1 MSEEAERMDTGA
13 VASAAGADPTAMSFA
28 LGAAAQNER
37 VAAEAEAFLRDQRE
51 LITDQRKLVR
61 LQAKELAHELKLR
74 HWSLQLRHASAILK
88 FALEVSL
95 ALIGLAL
102 AGFIGAAVW
111 NAAHADGLIVESF
124 KVPPDLEQKGLSGDV
139 VATQFL
145 DRLSSLQ
152 AQASSNSIQAPS
164 SIANSWSD
172 DLKVEIPETGV
183 S

>member
-51 LITDQRKLVR
+51 LITDQRKLVQ

-88 FALEVSL
+88 FALEVSAAAVGVAIVCFL
-95 ALIGLAL
+95 AAV
-102 AGFIGAAVW
+102 VW
-111 NAAHADGLIVESF
+111 NAAHADGLVIESF
-124 KVPPDLEQKGLSGDV
+124 SVPPEMAARGLTGQV
-139 VATQFL
+139 VATQML
-145 DRLSSLQ
+145 DKLNGMQNDS
-152 AQASSNSIQAPS
+152 S
-164 SIANSWSD
+164 SIRAAKSYANNWGNNIE
-172 DLKVEIPETGV
+172 VQIPD
-183 S
+183 